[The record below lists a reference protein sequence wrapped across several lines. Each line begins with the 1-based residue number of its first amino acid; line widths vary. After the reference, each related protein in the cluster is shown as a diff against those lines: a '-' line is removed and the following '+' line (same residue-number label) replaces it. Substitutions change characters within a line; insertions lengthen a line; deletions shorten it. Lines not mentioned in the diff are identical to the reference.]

1 MKKNAEWYKVHTV
14 MKRYIIASS
23 CNLQKKYNGNVT
35 FPPNSTIQKELYL
48 QKVYYI
54 KPYTGSYEPLYP

>member
-1 MKKNAEWYKVHTV
+1 

-23 CNLQKKYNGNVT
+23 CNLQKKYNGT
-35 FPPNSTIQKELYL
+35 FQPNSFQPNSKIQKELYL
-48 QKVYYI
+48 QKEYYI